1 MFDPDNPNN
10 QLFLTRVFQA
20 LANINTRKILET
32 LAQGPCSRGDLLLLL
47 VLDTSTA
54 RIIEVMDILR
64 IIGLVAEQETRE
76 GKVYVFNPTGLD
88 LARSWLERLY
98 SIVDGRAPK

>member
-1 MFDPDNPNN
+1 MVDFDDPNN

-32 LAQGPCSRGDLLLLL
+32 LAHGPCSRGDLLL

-54 RIIEVMDILR
+54 RIVEVMEILHT
-64 IIGLVAEQETRE
+64 IGLVAEKETRE

-88 LARSWLERLY
+88 LGRSWLERLY
-98 SIVDGRAPK
+98 SIVDGRALK

>member
-1 MFDPDNPNN
+1 MFDPDDPNN

-32 LAQGPCSRGDLLLLL
+32 LAQGPCSRGDLLL

-54 RIIEVMDILR
+54 RIVEVMEILHT
-64 IIGLVAEQETRE
+64 IGLVAEKETRE
-76 GKVYVFNPTGLD
+76 GKVYVFNPMGLD

-98 SIVDGRAPK
+98 SIVGGPAPK